1 MLQKRAYTKYADAR
15 KRTQPLSIPTEE
27 GEVFEKNPVQLRL
40 AFLPVHLPAELFRR
54 QTERVSDNLRMNNIK
69 YAESMRKTSRNAKL
83 NVRKWRRC
91 VEKPSSAREA
101 RVEVTEASVDLAF
114 LVPVVVCVR
123 GDSKT
128 AGKALVV

>member
-91 VEKPSSAREA
+91 VEKPSSA
-101 RVEVTEASVDLAF
+101 
-114 LVPVVVCVR
+114 
-123 GDSKT
+123 
-128 AGKALVV
+128 